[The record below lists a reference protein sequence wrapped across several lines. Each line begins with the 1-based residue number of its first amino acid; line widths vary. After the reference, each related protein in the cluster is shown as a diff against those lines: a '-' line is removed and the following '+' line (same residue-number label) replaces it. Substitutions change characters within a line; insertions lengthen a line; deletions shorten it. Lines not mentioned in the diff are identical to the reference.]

1 MGNGWQKANF
11 SKGIVMKTLKRIL
24 SLVLCLSLVMCF
36 PLSASAAT
44 AADEDSELV
53 PAVIP
58 VDESSAFAAGDNT
71 MSSNGTFNF
80 NTRHYVTYLPFTAN
94 SSSIWVQTSCRV
106 YNTATKEY
114 ITTDRLYF
122 DIDLYKAGTNEKV
135 GGYRGYADGVTS
147 GSYFNVTNGGRYYIK
162 FTPYGL
168 IYNNEYLYGSGLV
181 TPVTYP

>member
-1 MGNGWQKANF
+1 MGHHGLAIVCQWLWEMVGKMANF
-11 SKGIVMKTLKRIL
+11 SKGVVMKTLKRIL
-24 SLVLCLSLVMCF
+24 GLVLCLSLVMCF

-44 AADEDSELV
+44 TADEDSALA

-94 SSSIWVQTSCRV
+94 SSSIWIQTSCTV
-106 YNTATKEY
+106 YNTATKQH

-122 DIDLYKAGTNEKV
+122 DHKTSLRYTSLCVAEGPLCLLILYPFLILPGLWTSHSQ
-135 GGYRGYADGVTS
+135 DGIPPF
-147 GSYFNVTNGGRYYIK
+147 GK
-162 FTPYGL
+162 
-168 IYNNEYLYGSGLV
+168 
-181 TPVTYP
+181 